1 MISVRIVAEKEGALV
16 LAEARGHA
24 GMGGDAG
31 DPVCAAVS
39 ALFRTTASLL
49 EAFVPT
55 SSVRSRGR
63 GTLQLSSGD
72 FPEESRECLFY
83 AAQFL
88 SRGVSSLAKEFPD
101 AVSLKI
107 ERA

>member
-1 MISVRIVAEKEGALV
+1 MISVRIVAEKEGCLL
-16 LAEARGHA
+16 LAEATGHA
-24 GMGGDAG
+24 GVGGEAG

-39 ALFRTTASLL
+39 ALFRTTARVL

-55 SSVRSRGR
+55 SSVRTAGR
-63 GTLQLSSGD
+63 GTLQLSAGD
-72 FPEESRECLFY
+72 FAEESRACLFY

-88 SRGVSSLAKEFPD
+88 SCGIASLAKEFPD
-101 AVSLKI
+101 AVSLKM